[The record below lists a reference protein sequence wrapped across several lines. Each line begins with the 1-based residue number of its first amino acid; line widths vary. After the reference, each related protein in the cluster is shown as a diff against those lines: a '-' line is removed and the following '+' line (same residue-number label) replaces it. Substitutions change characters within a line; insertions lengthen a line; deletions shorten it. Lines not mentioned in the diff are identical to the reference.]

1 MLREGSAVHRC
12 AVWGSPVA
20 HSLSPVLHRA
30 AYLALGLTDW
40 AYARRDVDEA
50 AFPDAFRGLDTS
62 WRGLSLTMPLK
73 EVGLRVA
80 RTVTPLAAAT
90 GAANT
95 LVRDADDPSAWTAH
109 NTDVHGIRMALELAG
124 CPAPSSLLVI
134 GSGATARSALAAVA
148 SPGGRVVF
156 MVRDRVRPETLAQAE
171 VAGMAVDVVPMG
183 RWEPAR
189 DVDAIVSTVP
199 PTSVPPLEGLV
210 EGLPA
215 GGEAPR
221 PVVLD
226 VVYGAGRTPLQQA
239 AAARGWAVAEGTDM
253 LLHQATEQ
261 VRLMTGRQ
269 APLAAMS
276 DALGQALAQRGP
288 TALTTES
295 QPTSG
300 GRRPSQTPDPA
311 R

>member
-1 MLREGSAVHRC
+1 MVHRQQGQVLSEGSAVHRC

-30 AYLALGLTDW
+30 AYAALGLTDW

-50 AFPDAFRGLDTS
+50 AFPAAFSALDGS

-73 EVGLRVA
+73 EVGLRAA

-95 LVRDADDPSAWTAH
+95 LVREPGDADDAWTAH
-109 NTDVHGIRMALELAG
+109 NTDVHGIRKALELAG
-124 CPAPSSLLVI
+124 CPAPSSLLVL

-148 SPGGRVVF
+148 SSHARVTF
-156 MVRDRVRPETLAQAE
+156 MVRGVVRPETLAQARA
-171 VAGMAVDVVPMG
+171 AGMAVDVVPMG
-183 RWEPAR
+183 RWEEVG
-189 DVDAIVSTVP
+189 DVDAVVSTVP
-199 PTSVPPLEGLV
+199 PSSVTGLD
-210 EGLPA
+210 GLAPA
-215 GGEAPR
+215 SPATREAE

-226 VVYGAGRTPLQQA
+226 VVYGSGRTPLQQA

-261 VRLMTGRQ
+261 VRLMTGLP
-269 APLAAMS
+269 APVLAMS
-276 DALGQALAQRGP
+276 DALREALAQRASSP
-288 TALTTES
+288 
-295 QPTSG
+295 
-300 GRRPSQTPDPA
+300 TPDPA